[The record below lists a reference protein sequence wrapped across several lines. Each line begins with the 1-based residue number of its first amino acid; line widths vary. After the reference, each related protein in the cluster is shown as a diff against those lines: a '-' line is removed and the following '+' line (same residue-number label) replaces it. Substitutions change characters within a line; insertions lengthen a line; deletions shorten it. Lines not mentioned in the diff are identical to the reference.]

1 MITIRKNTFETNSS
15 STHSIIIPKNVDNK
29 KDFTKSIYFGLG
41 EFGWSRDVADPA
53 DYLYT
58 AICDAYL
65 DSYYTAEHQEKGK
78 EYLQKIKDILD
89 KNGITYKFEEI
100 NKKEFNYFYVDHCN
114 ELDTFIEK
122 VCNDEDLL
130 LRYLKYGVV
139 YTGNDNDD
147 YDESYHYFD
156 AYYKLDPENYD
167 YFYKSN

>member
-15 STHSIIIPKNVDNK
+15 STHSIVIPKNVDNK
-29 KDFTKSIYFGLG
+29 KDFTKSIHFGLG

-65 DSYYTAEHQEKGK
+65 DSYYTTEHQEKGK
-78 EYLQKIKDILD
+78 VYLQKIKDILE
-89 KNGITYKFEEI
+89 KNGITYEFEEVK
-100 NKKEFNYFYVDHCN
+100 NGPYNYFYVDHCS
-114 ELDTFIEK
+114 ELDTFIER

-130 LRYLKYGVV
+130 LRYLKYGTV

-156 AYYKLDPENYD
+156 AYHELDPENYD